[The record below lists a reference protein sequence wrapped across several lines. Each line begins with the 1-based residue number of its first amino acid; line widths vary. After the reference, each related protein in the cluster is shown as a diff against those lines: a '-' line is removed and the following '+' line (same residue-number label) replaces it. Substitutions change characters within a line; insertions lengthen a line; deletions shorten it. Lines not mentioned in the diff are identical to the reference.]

1 MFLQDLSRAK
11 LHIVLVAGESRRNLM
26 TQREVITE
34 AMLQAAIAALD
45 KRIATPPLSAEK
57 RYSRREAFTRLRG
70 KAKEA
75 LAAGHTLE
83 TVLDDLKGVGL
94 GMTISTARQ
103 YLKPGRGISRGRDDV
118 RLKAQ
123 EKPLAKAA
131 PAAPAK
137 TSAAPVNAVAAKRG
151 TLTVIEDDKD
161 I

>member
-1 MFLQDLSRAK
+1 
-11 LHIVLVAGESRRNLM
+11 M

-45 KRIATPPLSAEK
+45 KRIARPPLPAEK
-57 RYSRREAFTRLRG
+57 RYSRREAFAKLRG

-103 YLKPGRGISRGRDDV
+103 YLKPGKRTSKGRGGV
-118 RLKAQ
+118 RLETQ
-123 EKPLAKAA
+123 EKPLAKTTPVVSAT
-131 PAAPAK
+131 
-137 TSAAPVNAVAAKRG
+137 TSAPPVNTVAAKKG
-151 TLTVIEDDKD
+151 TFTVIEDDKE

>member
-1 MFLQDLSRAK
+1 
-11 LHIVLVAGESRRNLM
+11 M

-45 KRIATPPLSAEK
+45 KRIAMPPLPAEK
-57 RYSRREAFTRLRG
+57 RYSRREAFAKLRA

-103 YLKPGRGISRGRDDV
+103 YLKPGRRISNARGCI
-118 RLKAQ
+118 RLEVQ
-123 EKPLAKAA
+123 EKPLAKTA

-137 TSAAPVNAVAAKRG
+137 SSAAPENTVATKKG
-151 TLTVIEDDKD
+151 TFTVIEDDKE

>member
-1 MFLQDLSRAK
+1 
-11 LHIVLVAGESRRNLM
+11 M

-34 AMLQAAIAALD
+34 AMLQAAISALD
-45 KRIATPPLSAEK
+45 RRIAMPPLPEERK
-57 RYSRREAFTRLRG
+57 YSRREAFAKLRG

-103 YLKPGRGISRGRDDV
+103 YLKPGRKASKRRDGV
-118 RLKAQ
+118 QLEAQ
-123 EKPLAKAA
+123 EKPLAKTVPLA
-131 PAAPAK
+131 PVK
-137 TSAAPVNAVAAKRG
+137 TSAAPVNTVAAKKG
-151 TLTVIEDDKD
+151 TFTVIEDDKE

>member
-1 MFLQDLSRAK
+1 
-11 LHIVLVAGESRRNLM
+11 M

-45 KRIATPPLSAEK
+45 KRIAMPPLPAEK
-57 RYSRREAFTRLRG
+57 RYSRREAFAKLRA

-75 LAAGHTLE
+75 LAAGHTFE

-103 YLKPGRGISRGRDDV
+103 YLKPGRRTSKVRGGI
-118 RLKAQ
+118 RLEAQ
-123 EKPLAKAA
+123 EKPLVKPA
-131 PAAPAK
+131 PVVPAK
-137 TSAAPVNAVAAKRG
+137 TSAAPVNTVVAKKG
-151 TLTVIEDDKD
+151 TFTVIEDDKE

>member
-1 MFLQDLSRAK
+1 
-11 LHIVLVAGESRRNLM
+11 M

-45 KRIATPPLSAEK
+45 RRIAMPPLPAE
-57 RYSRREAFTRLRG
+57 RSYSRREAFAKLRG

-103 YLKPGRGISRGRDDV
+103 YLKPGRKASKGRVGV
-118 RLKAQ
+118 RLDAQ
-123 EKPLAKAA
+123 EKPFAKTA
-131 PAAPAK
+131 PAVPAK
-137 TSAAPVNAVAAKRG
+137 TGPAPVNTVAAKQG
-151 TLTVIEDDKD
+151 TFTVIEDDME

>member
-1 MFLQDLSRAK
+1 
-11 LHIVLVAGESRRNLM
+11 M

-45 KRIATPPLSAEK
+45 KRIAMPSLPAEK
-57 RYSRREAFTRLRG
+57 RYSRREAFAKLRG

-103 YLKPGRGISRGRDDV
+103 YLKPGRKTSKARGGI
-118 RLKAQ
+118 RLEAQ
-123 EKPLAKAA
+123 EKPLAKTA
-131 PAAPAK
+131 PAALAK
-137 TSAAPVNAVAAKRG
+137 SSAAPVNAVATKKG
-151 TLTVIEDDKD
+151 TFTVIEDDKE

>member
-1 MFLQDLSRAK
+1 
-11 LHIVLVAGESRRNLM
+11 M

-34 AMLQAAIAALD
+34 AMLQAAIAAFE
-45 KRIATPPLSAEK
+45 KRIAMPPLPAEK
-57 RYSRREAFTRLRG
+57 RYSRREAFAKLRA

-103 YLKPGRGISRGRDDV
+103 YLKPGRRTSKVRGGIQ
-118 RLKAQ
+118 LKAQ
-123 EKPLAKAA
+123 EKPPAQPA
-131 PAAPAK
+131 PAVPVK
-137 TSAAPVNAVAAKRG
+137 TSAAPVNTVATKKG
-151 TLTVIEDDKD
+151 TFTVIEDDKE